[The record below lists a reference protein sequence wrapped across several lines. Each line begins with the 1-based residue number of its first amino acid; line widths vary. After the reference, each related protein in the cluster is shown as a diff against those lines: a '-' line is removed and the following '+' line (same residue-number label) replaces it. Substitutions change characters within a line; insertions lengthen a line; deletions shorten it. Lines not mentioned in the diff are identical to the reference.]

1 MPVDDDD
8 IDDFEELLRDIDRD
22 ACEAA
27 DAHFEELYDISHGDA
42 NSKKHDEDDSLFG
55 SSGEEDPQY
64 ALSAQ
69 RVGNLKLKLEADA
82 SGSFP
87 VSSHSLYCDDRWVLI
102 EKGENSEVYISYEN
116 VRDDLKEL
124 KRVISYYVLP
134 TTNPFGTIRSYVS
147 SMNYADAF
155 KFVQQYVFEEN
166 RVDGSTEGISV
177 ISASMLNESLDSCK
191 ARGSPHAYNM
201 MFFVVVFWLSLSAQ
215 KLVPAEYCVSVKLME
230 VDTARRRQDVLE
242 TIRST
247 FVGWKP
253 FSEVE
258 LGLLLSYA
266 CFWIDDAIPVM
277 QNIRVYL
284 ESSKLLKRKAYVKLN
299 GDKEFES
306 VLGKKVKGVEIVGFT
321 QRIGVQRQRGVSGQL
336 RTYYPHRYNWRNPFR
351 RAIDRVRNAVF
362 IFFALM
368 TGMRKRE
375 MASLKFDNIVKG
387 DDGIW
392 RVHFARYKTSSDPNY
407 FGDADHISIPGYLG
421 DAIEAYKELRLFYGS
436 YSKGYLFQPTC
447 TGVTVNL
454 TDRMLARVGSNVAQ
468 EVGVPHLHLHRFRK
482 TIAELLIHESEANID
497 VIRMIFGHSSYVMT
511 LRYIARNPFLVS
523 SVVETLKEHFAE
535 DFVDVVG
542 AIHTG
547 VYAGDAAHRIADQMQ
562 KRPELFTGKVL
573 KTTIMQYVSHLFEGG
588 SSIQIQRTSLGTI
601 CMSEVFHERDVLPP
615 CLASASV
622 LIFPVKPDFSNC
634 HIHCTKNVILQSSQ
648 HAIEHNIKFYR
659 TILLNRDKL
668 KADAIKELEQ
678 KISVNHRLLKE
689 LIQSSATTRARSSK
703 DNYND

>member
-1 MPVDDDD
+1 M
-8 IDDFEELLRDIDRD
+8 
-22 ACEAA
+22 
-27 DAHFEELYDISHGDA
+27 
-42 NSKKHDEDDSLFG
+42 
-55 SSGEEDPQY
+55 
-64 ALSAQ
+64 
-69 RVGNLKLKLEADA
+69 
-82 SGSFP
+82 
-87 VSSHSLYCDDRWVLI
+87 
-102 EKGENSEVYISYEN
+102 
-116 VRDDLKEL
+116 
-124 KRVISYYVLP
+124 
-134 TTNPFGTIRSYVS
+134 
-147 SMNYADAF
+147 
-155 KFVQQYVFEEN
+155 
-166 RVDGSTEGISV
+166 
-177 ISASMLNESLDSCK
+177 
-191 ARGSPHAYNM
+191 
-201 MFFVVVFWLSLSAQ
+201 
-215 KLVPAEYCVSVKLME
+215 
-230 VDTARRRQDVLE
+230 
-242 TIRST
+242 
-247 FVGWKP
+247 
-253 FSEVE
+253 
-258 LGLLLSYA
+258 
-266 CFWIDDAIPVM
+266 
-277 QNIRVYL
+277 
-284 ESSKLLKRKAYVKLN
+284 
-299 GDKEFES
+299 
-306 VLGKKVKGVEIVGFT
+306 
-321 QRIGVQRQRGVSGQL
+321 
-336 RTYYPHRYNWRNPFR
+336 
-351 RAIDRVRNAVF
+351 
-362 IFFALM
+362 
-368 TGMRKRE
+368 
-375 MASLKFDNIVKG
+375 
-387 DDGIW
+387 
-392 RVHFARYKTSSDPNY
+392 
-407 FGDADHISIPGYLG
+407 
-421 DAIEAYKELRLFYGS
+421 
-436 YSKGYLFQPTC
+436 FQPTC

-535 DFVDVVG
+535 DFVDVVR

-601 CMSEVFHERDVLPP
+601 CMSEVFHEQDVLPP

-678 KISVNHRLLKE
+678 KISVNQRLLKE